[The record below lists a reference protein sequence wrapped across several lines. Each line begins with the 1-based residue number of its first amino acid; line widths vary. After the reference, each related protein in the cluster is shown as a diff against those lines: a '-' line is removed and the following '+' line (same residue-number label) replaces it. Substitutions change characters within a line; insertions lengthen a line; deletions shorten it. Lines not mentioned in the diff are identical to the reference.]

1 MPHTNKMVSK
11 VRAPLAI
18 MRNTKR
24 SIKAFVL
31 FQIMRPVKVVKTAPG
46 WAHPPGDPD
55 VALSVTMQSY
65 TRTQKGGRLITGCR
79 GLSPAD
85 SPCTGQN
92 AETRSNGA
100 ALGRPMM
107 LFLTPI
113 LNMPGAAG
121 FSAQGSLLYCTR
133 GTTQAQD
140 SFQAENCK
148 TGPGFREEIILVRL

>member
-1 MPHTNKMVSK
+1 M
-11 VRAPLAI
+11 
-18 MRNTKR
+18 
-24 SIKAFVL
+24 
-31 FQIMRPVKVVKTAPG
+31 APG
-46 WAHPPGDPD
+46 RVHPPGDPD
-55 VALSVTMQSY
+55 VALSVLMQSY
-65 TRTQKGGRLITGCR
+65 TRTHKKKGGRLITGCR

-133 GTTQAQD
+133 GTTQAED

-148 TGPGFREEIILVRL
+148 TGSGFREKKNNPRQIMMYGCCFFFINVSLFFP

>member
-1 MPHTNKMVSK
+1 MT
-11 VRAPLAI
+11 
-18 MRNTKR
+18 NTKR
-24 SIKAFVL
+24 STKAFIL
-31 FQIMRPVKVVKTAPG
+31 FELVRPVKAIKMAPG
-46 WAHPPGDPD
+46 WEVSSPGDPD
-55 VALSVTMQSY
+55 VALSVMMQS
-65 TRTQKGGRLITGCR
+65 RTVKGGRLITGCR

-121 FSAQGSLLYCTR
+121 FSAQGSLLLYERHKTR
-133 GTTQAQD
+133 AQN
-140 SFQAENCK
+140 SFQAEK
-148 TGPGFREEIILVRL
+148 DGLDLVWKVSLSS

>member
-1 MPHTNKMVSK
+1 MWP
-11 VRAPLAI
+11 
-18 MRNTKR
+18 
-24 SIKAFVL
+24 
-31 FQIMRPVKVVKTAPG
+31 
-46 WAHPPGDPD
+46 
-55 VALSVTMQSY
+55 LSVVMQSC
-65 TRTQKGGRLITGCR
+65 TVNGGRLITGCR

-121 FSAQGSLLYCTR
+121 FSSQGSLLLYER
-133 GTTQAQD
+133 QETQAES
-140 SFQAENCK
+140 SFQADKDGLDLVSQKNNPCQIMRFFLSFLYQSVSFPMNETVFQSSK
-148 TGPGFREEIILVRL
+148 LQPVGFFLHFCFILSVFTLIFYNVLYN